1 MIYRCLLNSCNSM
14 LQQLNNNLVKKLCIS
29 RKRCLCPIAMIITF
43 ILCSTLT
50 FAHTVTGSP
59 GYGMLCPISDTEYI
73 DTNQNTVSEYYE
85 CPDPLGDQ
93 SRTECCIEEE
103 PKKDYQSHKD
113 LVQSIIR
120 GDTRHKCCLPPIP
133 LDSVLKVNCKL
144 GANKYFERSDII
156 IPLLSLWNYSL
167 SILS

>member
-1 MIYRCLLNSCNSM
+1 M
-14 LQQLNNNLVKKLCIS
+14 LQQLNSNLVKKLCIS
-29 RKRCLCPIAMIITF
+29 RKRCLSPIAMIFTF

-120 GDTRHKCCLPPIP
+120 GDTKHKCCLPPIP
-133 LDSVLKVNCKL
+133 LDSVLKVNCTYVHTR
-144 GANKYFERSDII
+144 AII
-156 IPLLSLWNYSL
+156 VPLLSLWNCSL
-167 SILS
+167 YILF